1 MLMISYEQLQYKD
14 INQLKD
20 YFKHVI
26 SHTFLNNGVDDDED
40 LNNEINK
47 KMTYINH
54 YFNGSDD
61 MFMVAKDGDAVVGI
75 IGFYTPNQ
83 MIQEL
88 VGDKV
93 DGLKE
98 MGTLYIHPDYQS
110 RGIGSQLI
118 VLLTQFMK
126 EQDIV
131 SYCFDCGYK
140 KAMATWTRK
149 FGQPTYFFKDY
160 WDVGDH
166 YAVWVV
172 DIKETF
178 V

>member
-1 MLMISYEQLQYKD
+1 MISYEQLQYKD
-14 INQLKD
+14 VNQLKG

-40 LNNEINK
+40 LNSEINK
-47 KMTYINH
+47 KMTYINR

-61 MFMVAKDGDAVVGI
+61 MFIVAKDDDVVGI

-118 VLLTQFMK
+118 TLLTQFMK
-126 EQDIV
+126 EQGVD

-166 YAVWVV
+166 YAVWIV